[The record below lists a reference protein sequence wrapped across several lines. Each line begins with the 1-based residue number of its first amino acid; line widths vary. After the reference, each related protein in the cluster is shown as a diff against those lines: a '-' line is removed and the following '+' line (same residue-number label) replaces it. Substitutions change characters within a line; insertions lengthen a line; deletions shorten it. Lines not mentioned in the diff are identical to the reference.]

1 MSAATGEADDL
12 VERDLP
18 QRRCLVSGL
27 ASDRRSL
34 VRFVVA
40 PDGSVVPDVSERLP
54 GRGLWVSADR
64 AAVDTARKR
73 KLFARA
79 ARAAVRVPD
88 DLAPQVEGL
97 LALRCRALLGLAVR
111 AGQAVFGYEKVREWL
126 RAGKGGLLL
135 EAADGSAGECRK
147 LRALA
152 PAVPV
157 VALLSADELG
167 AAVGRE
173 RIVHAVLGAGRL
185 ADQLMH
191 EASRLAGFR
200 SAMTGLNGPGLVPPA
215 EAQST

>member
-1 MSAATGEADDL
+1 M
-12 VERDLP
+12 
-18 QRRCLVSGL
+18 
-27 ASDRRSL
+27 
-34 VRFVVA
+34 
-40 PDGSVVPDVSERLP
+40 
-54 GRGLWVSADR
+54 
-64 AAVDTARKR
+64 
-73 KLFARA
+73 
-79 ARAAVRVPD
+79 PD

-97 LALRCRALLGLAVR
+97 LAQRCRALLGLAVR

-135 EAADGSAGECRK
+135 EAADGSKGECRK

-157 VALLSADELG
+157 VAVLSADELG

-173 RIVHAVLGAGRL
+173 RIVHAVLEAGRL
-185 ADQLMH
+185 ADRLKH

-200 SAMTGLNGPGLVPPA
+200 SDMTGLDGLGLVPPA